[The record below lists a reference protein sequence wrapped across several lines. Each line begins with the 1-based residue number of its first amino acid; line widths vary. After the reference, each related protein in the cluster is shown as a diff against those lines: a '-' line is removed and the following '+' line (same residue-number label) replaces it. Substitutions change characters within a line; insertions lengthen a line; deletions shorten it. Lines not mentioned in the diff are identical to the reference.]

1 MTLPRQEPP
10 AYDALADPRTYVNG
24 PPWAL
29 FARLRREAPV
39 AWIEEPVVIRRSG
52 GLERATRG
60 PGFWAVTS
68 HALVDMVSRQPDL
81 FSSAE
86 RGPFLPEPQSRSD
99 LERMRRML
107 VGMDAPEHRTY
118 RQRVT
123 QVLDSQAVRAMKE
136 SIDGHAQAVVRRA
149 VEAGRFEAIGDVAAD
164 LPLLVL
170 ADLLGIPHSDRT
182 LFMQWSN
189 ALVGFDDP
197 AFGGG
202 DVRVFRQ
209 AIADAFGYAAGIRA
223 DRLRTPC
230 DDLVSKLV
238 VSEADGR
245 RLTEL
250 EFSHLWL
257 LLIVAGNET
266 TRHLISAGLELVAT
280 EPGLAAELAADEQLL
295 PTFVDE
301 LLRWSTPI
309 MQFRRTVTSDTVL
322 GTQRLRAGD
331 KVVLYY
337 VSANRDET
345 VFTQPERFDPR
356 RSPNPHL
363 AFGVGP
369 HFCLGW
375 HVARA
380 EAIALF
386 GAFRQWLPQVRLEAD
401 PVRLE
406 SNFMNGIRELRMMLA
421 AN

>member
-1 MTLPRQEPP
+1 MTLMRQEPVGN
-10 AYDALADPRTYVNG
+10 DVLADPRTYGAG
-24 PPWAL
+24 PPFAL
-29 FARLRREAPV
+29 FAKLRREAPV
-39 AWIEEPVVIRRSG
+39 AWIEEPEVIRRSG
-52 GLERATRG
+52 GLQRATRG

-68 HALVDMVSRQPDL
+68 HELVDWISRQPDL
-81 FSSAE
+81 FSSAQ

-107 VGMDAPEHRTY
+107 VGMDAPEHRAY

-123 QVLDSQAVRAMKE
+123 QVLDSQAVRAMKA
-136 SIDGHAQAVVRRA
+136 SIDGHAESVVRRA
-149 VEAGRFEAIGDVAAD
+149 VEAGRFEAISDVAAD

-170 ADLLGIPHSDRT
+170 ADLLGVPQSDRS
-182 LFMQWSN
+182 LFMHWSN

-209 AIADAFGYAAGIRA
+209 AISDAFAYAAGIRA
-223 DRLRTPC
+223 DRLQTPR

-238 VSEADGR
+238 ASEADGR

-266 TRHLISAGLELVAT
+266 TRHLISAGLELLAT
-280 EPGLAAELAADEQLL
+280 KPALAAEIAADDTLL

-309 MQFRRTVTSDTVL
+309 MQFRRTATSDTLL
-322 GTQRLRAGD
+322 GTQPVRAGD

-337 VSANRDET
+337 VSANRDEA
-345 VFTQPERFDPR
+345 VFTDPARFDPR

-363 AFGVGP
+363 SFGVGP

-375 HVARA
+375 HVART
-380 EAIALF
+380 EAIAVF
-386 GAFRQWLPQVRLEAD
+386 AAFRQWLPQLRLDAD

-406 SNFMNGIRELRMMLA
+406 SNFMNGIRELWMTISE
-421 AN
+421 